1 MIIEC
6 INCNKKFD
14 IDAVLIPS
22 EGRLLKCSSCSHEW
36 FFKKKVVTE
45 ASEPLK
51 IKKIKSSS
59 STELEQNIQLN
70 IDNDT
75 EIDDNTNKS
84 DLPNIEETT
93 YEENKAKGSY
103 NILSLIIVFIISFI
117 AIIILI
123 DTFKTPLGKIVP
135 NIEFLLYN
143 FYESIKDAVL
153 FFKDLI

>member
-1 MIIEC
+1 MKIL
-6 INCNKKFD
+6 F
-14 IDAVLIPS
+14 
-22 EGRLLKCSSCSHEW
+22 W
-36 FFKKKVVTE
+36 FYRQHFIMC
-45 ASEPLK
+45 LK

-117 AIIILI
+117 SFIRRIIVDFETTALI
-123 DTFKTPLGKIVP
+123 YLDI
-135 NIEFLLYN
+135 
-143 FYESIKDAVL
+143 
-153 FFKDLI
+153 